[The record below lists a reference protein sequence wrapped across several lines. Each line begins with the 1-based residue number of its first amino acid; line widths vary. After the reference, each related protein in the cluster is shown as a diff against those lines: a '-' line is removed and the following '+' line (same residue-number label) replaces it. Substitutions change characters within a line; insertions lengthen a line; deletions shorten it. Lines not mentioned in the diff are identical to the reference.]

1 MFIFSEHTLLK
12 SVPFAFWRQ
21 KYAGLKK
28 VHPRRWLLYIIAGR
42 VHPMNGSQSHR
53 SVKSQQSVS
62 QMDIQTHRSNPIHLG
77 FSSLLY
83 LSTLVGE
90 RDGEYNTH
98 RLFFGIFYIF
108 LVSLCNPFFKFYITF
123 AFLNYTEN
131 SSVNFQFRICIHLNL
146 ELNLELIVTICY
158 LDLKKTNEK

>member
-1 MFIFSEHTLLK
+1 
-12 SVPFAFWRQ
+12 
-21 KYAGLKK
+21 
-28 VHPRRWLLYIIAGR
+28 
-42 VHPMNGSQSHR
+42 MNGSQSHR
-53 SVKSQQSVS
+53 SVKSQQVPS

-146 ELNLELIVTICY
+146 ELNLELIVTICQAIQI
-158 LDLKKTNEK
+158 LKRQTKSKSGFLLFPCLALAVRSTAESRSQEPSARVQ